1 MKDLLVSTR
10 PSYQRLLMKLSRARM
25 RRSTFLFFLLKAKS
39 EASLA
44 FSCPLPATPQSG
56 SSDQN
61 KLKKALW
68 TLSVFNLS
76 PILILTLYFSLSLTP
91 TLSLSCCFSPKS
103 VYRTKKIKKIITD
116 THTSYLPFTPLFCVF
131 ISCCLPSSSPCF
143 TFSPWLFL
151 FFFFFGSLIFPG
163 CECALPDCPRCLS
176 HRGSVL

>member
-91 TLSLSCCFSPKS
+91 TLFLSCCFSPKS
-103 VYRTKKIKKIITD
+103 V
-116 THTSYLPFTPLFCVF
+116 
-131 ISCCLPSSSPCF
+131 
-143 TFSPWLFL
+143 
-151 FFFFFGSLIFPG
+151 
-163 CECALPDCPRCLS
+163 
-176 HRGSVL
+176 